1 MLKQP
6 KFWENFLNWS
16 HILIYQTDALILRKI
31 DDIYFNYNFYLKKI
45 IMSDKIIKNTFF
57 LAGLINIL
65 GALILSMFFSNETLI
80 SVDSNTVSNSGLVLI
95 IVWGLAF
102 IATANHFKKNK
113 WIVGVFALEKLTY
126 VLMWCFWYFSKD
138 YTMMS
143 LFEKDFMTGFFY
155 ATFGLNDLLF
165 FFFFTYVF
173 LKRNN

>member
-1 MLKQP
+1 MSDSNIK
-6 KFWENFLNWS
+6 
-16 HILIYQTDALILRKI
+16 KI
-31 DDIYFNYNFYLKKI
+31 FYL
-45 IMSDKIIKNTFF
+45 
-57 LAGLINIL
+57 AGFVNIL
-65 GALILSMFFSNETLI
+65 GALILSKFFSNETLI
-80 SVDSNTVSNSGLVLI
+80 SIDSNTVSNSGLALI

-138 YTMMS
+138 YNMMS
-143 LFEKDFMTGFFY
+143 LFEKDFMAGFFY